1 MSLYIMYVV
10 ERWMHETLLST
21 KHIEVEDKITRQL
34 LTACNG
40 VCFFNSWKVL
50 EYP

>member
-10 ERWMHETLLST
+10 EQWMHETLLST